1 MWMKI
6 YHIFSVVNSRWVIS
20 FFRDLL
26 LKYQMSYLIIR
37 FFPNLAVRN
46 SIAFVMSYQNLY
58 INLFIEDLLTVF
70 LIGLMRNISIKY
82 CLTTRKTFWWMKI
95 RENLKTLLE
104 NIILSLVPRNQI
116 MVDTPCVCQYGISRL
131 LLNISHGL
139 SHEWP
144 HCVD

>member
-6 YHIFSVVNSRWVIS
+6 YHIFSVVNTRWVIS

-26 LKYQMSYLIIR
+26 LKYQVSYLIIG
-37 FFPNLAVRN
+37 FFPNFGGAKFYRLCN
-46 SIAFVMSYQNLY
+46 DNQNLY

-70 LIGLMRNISIKY
+70 LIGLIQKNIYRILFNNS
-82 CLTTRKTFWWMKI
+82 KTFWWMKI
-95 RENLKTLLE
+95 WENLKTLLE

-116 MVDTPCVCQYGISRL
+116 MVDTPCVCQHGISRL